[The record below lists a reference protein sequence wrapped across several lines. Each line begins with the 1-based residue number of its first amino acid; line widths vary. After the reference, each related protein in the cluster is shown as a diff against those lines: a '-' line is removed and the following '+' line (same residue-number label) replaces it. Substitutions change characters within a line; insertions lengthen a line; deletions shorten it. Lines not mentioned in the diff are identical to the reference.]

1 MNVLTIYEIR
11 ELVKLLEQTDVESVE
26 VKNET
31 SRLAIKRRTS
41 PIPSRLTQHFD
52 VQQQAQPQAAPT
64 PKQRVSEVLV
74 REIVRPVEAVPAAAH
89 ASVSKQV
96 TENLHKITSPM
107 VGTFYRAPAVDA
119 PPYVQVHDRV
129 EESTVVCIVEAMKL
143 FNEIE
148 ADVRG
153 EIVEVLVE
161 NGQLVEP
168 GQPLFLVKR
177 EG

>member
-1 MNVLTIYEIR
+1 MLNIYEIR

-31 SRLAIKRRTS
+31 SRLSIKRRTAHS
-41 PIPSRLTQHFD
+41 AVPLLPAPLAERNGQH
-52 VQQQAQPQAAPT
+52 QAAVVQIT
-64 PKQRVSEVLV
+64 
-74 REIVRPVEAVPAAAH
+74 
-89 ASVSKQV
+89 SKQAGTALQEKSV
-96 TENLHKITSPM
+96 THPVAAEPAGTTKPSGSKTEKRHTITSPM

-148 ADVRG
+148 AEVRG
-153 EIVEVLVE
+153 EIVEILAE

-168 GQPLFLVKR
+168 GQPLFTVKLD
-177 EG
+177 G

>member
-1 MNVLTIYEIR
+1 MNIYEIR

-31 SRLAIKRRTS
+31 SRLSIKRRTAQAS
-41 PIPSRLTQHFD
+41 SSTAPIITL
-52 VQQQAQPQAAPT
+52 VQPQAQPEVAAADAAIKQKNDVQ
-64 PKQRVSEVLV
+64 PKAVS
-74 REIVRPVEAVPAAAH
+74 RPAEIVSAPSKGTAT
-89 ASVSKQV
+89 ASV

-148 ADVRG
+148 AEIRG
-153 EIVEVLVE
+153 EIVEILVE

-168 GQPLFLVKR
+168 GQPLFVVKVDA
-177 EG
+177 